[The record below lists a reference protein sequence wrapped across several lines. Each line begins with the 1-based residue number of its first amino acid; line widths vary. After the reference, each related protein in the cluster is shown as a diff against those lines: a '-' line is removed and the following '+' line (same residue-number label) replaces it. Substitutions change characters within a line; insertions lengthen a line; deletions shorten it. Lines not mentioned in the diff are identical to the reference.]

1 MSPELVCNNVINEYK
16 MNVFMTLFVAALF
29 FLLTPGVLLSLP
41 KGSSLYTKAFVH
53 GLVFAVVYHFTH
65 KAVWHY
71 LNRM

>member
-1 MSPELVCNNVINEYK
+1 MFPDLVCNNVINEYK

-41 KGSSLYTKAFVH
+41 KGGCLYTKAFVH